1 MPVVVQVPLRWSG
14 VRRHMALLLA
24 VAMALLTAVLVY
36 NYLSRFAETMPVVV
50 AARDL
55 EGPRLIEAGDVKVV
69 PVPVGSVHPLA
80 FNDPGAVVGQWLK
93 GSAVAGE
100 MLLAPHLAGGPTG
113 GSPLQIV
120 LQQNQVGFFLPAPL
134 ERMLGGAV
142 SPGDKVDLIFVG
154 SRGRGEQARSD
165 LLAAAVP
172 VLEVRD
178 QDGLPL
184 ADEGRGRSLPAG
196 LVLAVTPFDAQRLAF
211 ALEHGQVYVALRSA
225 FTPLA
230 TAVGAGVTWD
240 NLLQPAVP
248 APPEAGPPAGG
259 EDSPILSE
267 PEE

>member
-1 MPVVVQVPLRWSG
+1 MVSLRWSG

-55 EGPRLIEAGDVKVV
+55 EGPTLIEPGDLKVV

-80 FNDPGAVVGQWLK
+80 FHDPAAVAGQWLK
-93 GSAVAGE
+93 GSAVAGQ
-100 MLLAPHLAGGPTG
+100 MLLAPHLVGGPAG

-120 LQQNQVGFFLPAPL
+120 LQQDQVGFFLPAPV

-142 SPGDKVDLIFVG
+142 APGDKVDLIFVAA
-154 SRGRGEQARSD
+154 RGRGDEARSD

-172 VLEVRD
+172 VLDVRD
-178 QDGLPL
+178 QDGQPFS
-184 ADEGRGRSLPAG
+184 AEGRGRSLPAG

-230 TAVGAGVTWD
+230 MAVGTGVTWG
-240 NLLQPAVP
+240 NLLQASPAVP
-248 APPEAGPPAGG
+248 PPA
-259 EDSPILSE
+259 DPPIDLEEGPTDWE
-267 PEE
+267 PQE